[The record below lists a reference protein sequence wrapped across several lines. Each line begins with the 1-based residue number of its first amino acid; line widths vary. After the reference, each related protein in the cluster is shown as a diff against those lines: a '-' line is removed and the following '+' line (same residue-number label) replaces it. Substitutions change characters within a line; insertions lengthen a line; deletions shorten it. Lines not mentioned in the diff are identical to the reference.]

1 MTEVTTT
8 KDVEEGPEDQE
19 ITVVTKTK
27 KTRKPKRKAPKDKP
41 KKKRPKK
48 TSLDEQIEDIPGVT
62 EVSEHTSTDV
72 QKIDDEEVETVT
84 TTKKNQTKEAARWH
98 GSHRGSASRDSREG

>member
-19 ITVVTKTK
+19 ITVVIKTK

-48 TSLDEQIEDIPGVT
+48 TTLDEQIEDIPGVT
-62 EVSEHTSTDV
+62 EVSEAHLNRRPKD
-72 QKIDDEEVETVT
+72 
-84 TTKKNQTKEAARWH
+84 R
-98 GSHRGSASRDSREG
+98 R